1 MLAALVNDVDSVSSR
16 VIELK
21 ILLPDSNVESIV
33 SQRPSILLDNEWNLI
48 EGNLNKLRKH
58 YKEEDI
64 SRMVA
69 VEPVLLVEDIE
80 EILKELSRFVV

>member
-1 MLAALVNDVDSVSSR
+1 MLEDSS
-16 VIELK
+16 L
-21 ILLPDSNVESIV
+21 ILI
-33 SQRPSILLDNEWNLI
+33 DNEYNLI
-48 EGNLNKLRKH
+48 AKNLQGLRKH

-80 EILKELSRFVV
+80 EILKELSRCVCYAASYHKLFVLIGCEYFLLLSC